1 MTANKTLEELLDRF
15 RDLKP
20 HIKNKY
26 KANQIEM
33 FGSNIRGQQT
43 DDSDIDV
50 LVDFTEDADLLDLT
64 GLAIF
69 LEKEL
74 QRKVDVVPKRALREE
89 IRESI
94 LKEAINV

>member
-1 MTANKTLEELLDRF
+1 MSTIKALEDLLERF
-15 RDLKP
+15 RALKP
-20 HIKNKY
+20 HIKKQY
-26 KANQIEM
+26 RVNQIEL

-43 DDSDIDV
+43 ESSDIDI
-50 LVDFTEDADLLDLT
+50 LVDFAEEADLFDLT

-69 LEKEL
+69 LEEEL